1 MSIRI
6 NSRTRIIAMLLA
18 PVLML
23 GGITS
28 CGKPQT
34 SQALV
39 AEARQYQQKG
49 DTPAAII
56 QLKNALQKNPD
67 DAEARFLLGSI
78 YNETGDSKSAEK
90 ELRRALG
97 LGMSRSRV
105 LPELGKALLVQGQ
118 FQQLLDETQPLSGEK
133 GSPEILSLRGNA
145 YLSLGKN
152 QEAKAAFEQALDGQA
167 DFPAA
172 LIGLARYALTERN
185 VETATRLS
193 DQAVEKNPKSV
204 EAWLFKADLLRA
216 LGKIEPAMAAYDQ
229 TLKLQPKNVMAR
241 LNKAFLEIGLGKL
254 DAAKADVDA
263 AREVAPNSLL
273 VFYTQALLDFR
284 QGKHAEAWDS
294 LQQIL
299 RAAPEHMPS
308 ILLAG
313 AVQYALGSMPQ
324 AEHYLKI
331 YLDKDPRNPYAR
343 KVLLSALLRAHKT
356 DSAFEVLRPALKNS
370 QQDFEL
376 LRLAGETHM
385 QAKEFEKAAEYFEKA
400 AALSPKDAN
409 VHTALGISKLA
420 QGEDARAI
428 DELEMASDL
437 DSISSRPD
445 LLLIITHLRKKEFD
459 LALKAAKNFEK
470 DQPSN
475 PLSHNLKG
483 VAYLGKKDYAN
494 ARASFDKAAALQP
507 TFFPAAANLAQLDL
521 IEKKPERAKQ
531 RFEALLAKDKKNF
544 KAMNALANLALAQ
557 GQNKEA
563 TTWLERASKENP
575 DALEPALQLA
585 THYLRMGEKQKALA
599 LTQQLQGSNPNAPE
613 VLDVLAQ
620 AQYAN
625 GDKQAALATYN
636 RLAALRPNS
645 ALAQL
650 RIASMHGAMQNPQA
664 AAEALKKALE
674 LQPDFLEAQ
683 MNLAALEA
691 RNGKFDSA
699 VAIAQTI
706 QKQRAKS
713 PAGYLLEGDLLMA
726 QKKPDLAAKLYE
738 QAHAL
743 SKGGLA
749 LIKLHEALTNA
760 GKGKEAD
767 ARLVQWV
774 KEHPGDNTTRLYLA
788 GTFLAA
794 KQTEAAIEQYQ
805 IMLRLNPN
813 YVPALNNLA
822 WILHEQNDPRALG
835 YAEQANKLKPDNAA
849 ILDTLGWILV
859 EQGDVSR
866 GLPLLQKA
874 VSLAPGAPVIRYHL
888 AVGLVKSGDKVKARK
903 ELEHLLASVK
913 SFSKIEEA
921 RALLK
926 SL

>member
-1 MSIRI
+1 MPKRI
-6 NSRTRIIAMLLA
+6 NSHTRTIAMLLA
-18 PVLML
+18 SVLML
-23 GGITS
+23 SGIVS
-28 CGKPQT
+28 CEKPQT
-34 SQALV
+34 PEALI

-67 DAEARFLLGSI
+67 NAEARFLLGTI
-78 YNETGDSKSAEK
+78 YNEAGDPKSAEK
-90 ELRRALG
+90 ELRRAED
-97 LGMSRSRV
+97 LGMSRIKV
-105 LPELGKALLVQGQ
+105 LPELGKALFAQGQ
-118 FQQLLDETQPLSGEK
+118 FQQVLDETQRLAGAKE
-133 GSPEILSLRGNA
+133 SPEILSLRGNA
-145 YLSLGKN
+145 YLALRKN
-152 QEAKAAFEQALDGQA
+152 QEAKAAFEQALGSQP

-172 LIGLARYALTERN
+172 LIGLSRYALMEKN
-185 VETATRLS
+185 VEEAIRLS
-193 DQAVEKNPKSV
+193 DQAVVKNPKNA

-216 LGKIEPAMAAYDQ
+216 QGKIEQALAAYDQ
-229 TLKLQPKNVMAR
+229 TLKLQPKNTTAHI
-241 LNKAFLEIGLGKL
+241 NKAFLEIGLGKF
-254 DAAKADVDA
+254 DIAKTHIDA
-263 AREVAPNSLL
+263 ARAVAPNSLL

-284 QGKHAEAWDS
+284 QGKHAEAWDA

-308 ILLAG
+308 VLLAG
-313 AVQYALGSMPQ
+313 AVQYAMGSLPQ
-324 AEHYLKI
+324 AEHYLKS
-331 YLDKDPRNPYAR
+331 YLEKDPKNPYAR
-343 KVLLSALLRAHKT
+343 KVLLSTLLRAHKT
-356 DSAFEVLRPALKNS
+356 DSAFEVLRPALQNS

-376 LRLAGETHM
+376 LRLAGETYM
-385 QAKEFEKAAEYFEKA
+385 QAKDFEKAEEYFEKA

-420 QGEDARAI
+420 QGEDSRAI
-428 DELEMASDL
+428 AELEMASNL
-437 DSISSRPD
+437 DSLSSRPD
-445 LLLIITHLRKKEFD
+445 LLLVITHLRKKEFD
-459 LALKAAKNFEK
+459 LALNAAKNFEK
-470 DQPSN
+470 DQPNN

-494 ARASFDKAAALQP
+494 ARASFEKATAIQP
-507 TFFPAAANLAQLDL
+507 NFFPAVANLAQLDL
-521 IEKKPERAKQ
+521 VEKKPERAKQ

-557 GQNKEA
+557 GQKKEA
-563 TTWLERASKENP
+563 TAWLERASKENP

-585 THYLRMGEKQKALA
+585 AHYLRMGEKQKALA
-599 LTQQLQGSNPNAPE
+599 LAQQLQGSYPDSPE
-613 VLDVLAQ
+613 ILDILAQ
-620 AQYAN
+620 AQFAN
-625 GDKQAALATYN
+625 GDKQAALDTYN
-636 RLAALRPNS
+636 RLAAMRPNS

-650 RIASMHGAMQNPQA
+650 RIASMHKAMQNPQA
-664 AAEALKKALE
+664 ATAAFKKALE
-674 LQPDFLEAQ
+674 LQPDNLEAQ

-691 RNGKFDSA
+691 HNGRYDQA
-699 VAIAQTI
+699 VAIARTI

-743 SKGGLA
+743 SKGGFA

-774 KEHPGDNTTRLYLA
+774 KEHPADHTTRLYLA

-794 KQTEAAIEQYQ
+794 KQNEAAIEQYQ
-805 IMLRLNPN
+805 IILRLNPN

-822 WILHEQNDPRALG
+822 WLLHQQNDARALG

-859 EQGDVSR
+859 EQGNVAR

-874 VSLAPGAPVIRYHL
+874 ASLAPAAPVIRYHL
-888 AVGLVKSGDKVKARK
+888 AVGLMKSGDKAKAKK
-903 ELEHLLASVK
+903 ELEQLLASGK
-913 SFSKIEEA
+913 NFSQAEEA

-926 SL
+926 KL

>member
-1 MSIRI
+1 MFKRIYPRIRI
-6 NSRTRIIAMLLA
+6 AVMLLA
-18 PVLML
+18 PALIL
-23 GGITS
+23 GGVVS

-34 SQALV
+34 PQALI

-56 QLKNALQKNPD
+56 QLKNALQKNPK

-78 YNETGDSKSAEK
+78 YNEAGDSKSAEK
-90 ELRRALG
+90 ELRRALD
-97 LGMSRSRV
+97 LGMSRTQV

-118 FQQLLDETQPLSGEK
+118 YQQTLDETQRLSGEK
-133 GSPEILSLRGNA
+133 ESPEIASLRGNA
-145 YLSLGKN
+145 YLALGKN
-152 QEAKAAFEQALDGQA
+152 QEAKAAFERALNSQS
-167 DFPAA
+167 DFPSA
-172 LIGLARYALTERN
+172 LIGLARHALMEKN
-185 VETATRLS
+185 IEAATRLS
-193 DQAVEKNPKSV
+193 EQAVEKNPKNA

-216 LGKIEPAMAAYDQ
+216 QGKIEPAMAAYDQ
-229 TLKLQPKNVMAR
+229 TLKLQPKNVMAH
-241 LNKAFLEIGLGKL
+241 LNKAFLEIGLGKF
-254 DAAKADVDA
+254 DAAKADIDA
-263 AREVAPNSLL
+263 AKKVAPGGLM

-299 RAAPEHMPS
+299 RVAPEHMPS
-308 ILLAG
+308 VLLAG

-324 AEHYLKI
+324 AELYLKS

-343 KVLLSALLRAHKT
+343 KVLISTLLRAHKT
-356 DSAFEVLRPALKNS
+356 DSAFEVLRPALQNS

-376 LRLAGETHM
+376 LRLTGETYM
-385 QAKEFEKAAEYFEKA
+385 QAKDFEKAEEYFEKA

-420 QGEDARAI
+420 QGDDTRAI
-428 DELEMASDL
+428 AELEMASDL
-437 DSISSRPD
+437 DSLSSRPD
-445 LLLIITHLRKKEFD
+445 LLLVITHLRKKEFD
-459 LALKAAKNFEK
+459 LALNAAKNFEK
-470 DQPSN
+470 NQPSN

-494 ARASFDKAAALQP
+494 ARASFEKATAIQP
-507 TFFPAAANLAQLDL
+507 SFFPAVANLAQLDL

-557 GQNKEA
+557 GQKKEA
-563 TTWLERASKENP
+563 TAWLERASKENP

-585 THYLRMGEKQKALA
+585 AHYLRMGEKQKALT
-599 LTQQLQGSNPNAPE
+599 LTQQFQGANPNSPE
-613 VLDVLAQ
+613 VLDILAQ
-620 AQYAN
+620 AQFAN

-636 RLAALRPNS
+636 RLAAMRPNS

-650 RIASMHGAMQNPQA
+650 RIASMYRAMQNPQA
-664 AAEALKKALE
+664 AMEALKKALE
-674 LQPDFLEAQ
+674 LQPDYLEAQ

-691 RNGKFDSA
+691 SNGKYDRA

-726 QKKPDLAAKLYE
+726 QKKPDVAAKLYE

-767 ARLVQWV
+767 ARLAQWV
-774 KEHPGDNTTRLYLA
+774 KEHPADNTTRLYLA

-794 KQTEAAIEQYQ
+794 KQNEAAIEQYR
-805 IMLRLNPN
+805 IILRLNPN

-822 WILHEQNDPRALG
+822 WLLHQQNDARALG
-835 YAEQANKLKPDNAA
+835 YAEQAYKLKPDNAA
-849 ILDTLGWILV
+849 IQDTLGWILV
-859 EQGDVSR
+859 EQGNVAR

-874 VSLAPGAPVIRYHL
+874 ASQAPGAAVIRYHL
-888 AVGLVKSGDKVKARK
+888 AVGLMKSGDKANARK
-903 ELEHLLASVK
+903 ELEQLLASGK
-913 SFSKIEEA
+913 SFSQIEEA

-926 SL
+926 KL